1 MILFL
6 GFAGLLMIPL
16 GIYVYVL
23 IRRFLEFWFGDR
35 KWVRQKLVSVIAAL
49 LITIPC
55 INLFSLW
62 ALLVAYFAAASVC
75 LDIVRLVAKKAGIR
89 YGRWWH
95 GARAGGLAAA
105 LAVALATGYGY
116 FNMGHVVA
124 TRYTVST
131 SKQIRPEG
139 NRLVFVSDLHFETT
153 MGLDKLQAYCD
164 RMEAEEPDL
173 VVLGGDIVD
182 EATSLQ
188 GVKETFEALAGIS
201 STYGTFYV
209 YGNHDKGRYAR
220 DCDFTQEQLAELI
233 TASGVK
239 ILEDQSVALNGEL
252 SITGRRDRS
261 DAGRDQLDR
270 LPSGQLLE
278 RLPLE
283 GYHILADH
291 QPRDMEENAEA
302 GYDLMVSGHTHGG
315 QMWPVGLVTTLSDH
329 GTVNYGR
336 RSYGAMK
343 LIVSSG
349 IAGWGYPLRTGKH
362 SEYVVVNICQAE
374 GE

>member
-23 IRRFLEFWFGDR
+23 IRRFLKFWLGDS
-35 KWVRQKLVSVIAAL
+35 KKTAQKLISVIGAL
-49 LITIPC
+49 FITIPC

-62 ALLVAYFAAASVC
+62 ALLVAYFAAASAC

-89 YGRWWH
+89 YGGWWH

-105 LAVALATGYGY
+105 LTVALVTGYGY
-116 FNMGHVVA
+116 FNMHHVVV

-139 NRLVFVSDLHFETT
+139 YRLVFVSDLHFETT
-153 MGLDKLQAYCD
+153 MDLEKLRTYCD

-182 EATSLQ
+182 EDTSLQ

-239 ILEDQSVALNGEL
+239 ILEDQSVPLNGEL

-261 DAGRDQLDR
+261 DAGRDQPAR
-270 LPSGQLLE
+270 MPSGQLSDG
-278 RLPLE
+278 LPEE

-302 GYDLMVSGHTHGG
+302 GYDLMLSGHTHAG
-315 QMWPVGLVTTLSDH
+315 QMWPVGLITTLFDK
-329 GTVNYGR
+329 GTVNYGQKTF
-336 RSYGAMK
+336 GEME